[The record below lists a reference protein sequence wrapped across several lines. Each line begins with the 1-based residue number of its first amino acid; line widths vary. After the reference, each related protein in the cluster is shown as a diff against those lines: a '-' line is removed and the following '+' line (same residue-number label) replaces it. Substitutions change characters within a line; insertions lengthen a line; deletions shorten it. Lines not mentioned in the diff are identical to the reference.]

1 MFEEKGRLILSM
13 WYFPRFVLYFVF
25 SVLFPIILCFSCV
38 VFQAHSTLLT
48 PPLYFI
54 SPETSSHQLTY
65 STSQQDTHLSSS
77 HTPSMPDGDD
87 LPPAG
92 TAGRRVTYL
101 EGEQKT
107 LKEQIDALEGFRAS
121 APGYDVSKLNQ
132 LRLWGFTDSDRDTPD
147 GKQKIADKIAELEKE
162 KEV

>member
-65 STSQQDTHLSSS
+65 STSQQDTHLSPYLTSPSPHTSNVPFLLDLMPAKLRRSKMRTSAKGKNMKQNQAAKRTRPRPKKQLKVGNTCFLHQLLFSS
-77 HTPSMPDGDD
+77 
-87 LPPAG
+87 
-92 TAGRRVTYL
+92 V
-101 EGEQKT
+101 
-107 LKEQIDALEGFRAS
+107 
-121 APGYDVSKLNQ
+121 
-132 LRLWGFTDSDRDTPD
+132 
-147 GKQKIADKIAELEKE
+147 
-162 KEV
+162 

>member
-65 STSQQDTHLSSS
+65 STSQQDTHLSPYLTSPSPHTSNVPFLLDLMPAKLGGTETSS
-77 HTPSMPDGDD
+77 PKTTANNEGENEKPKRRQRGRGRGKGHKRPYVKASPPTSMPAEADTC
-87 LPPAG
+87 LPW
-92 TAGRRVTYL
+92 
-101 EGEQKT
+101 
-107 LKEQIDALEGFRAS
+107 
-121 APGYDVSKLNQ
+121 SKL
-132 LRLWGFTDSDRDTPD
+132 LR
-147 GKQKIADKIAELEKE
+147 E
-162 KEV
+162 